1 MRRYI
6 SDNHTVVFGD
16 LRFDAF
22 RSFVV
27 ADNLADYVFIFPRI
41 HFFNQMIIRVIA
53 GDQQQLSRREHAPV
67 QPEKCH
73 RPREDDDDRPYQID
87 HQWRRCRKFLILHAD
102 LEIGNDIG
110 KYHRQYLRVDQ
121 IAPFQERY
129 LKSAVQLHKEN
140 KQESIDE
147 YHHPVTPAEERRPDN
162 LVVPIDPDD
171 TIESCQKRNQYQGKS
186 QLDQALVLLK
196 LIHAF
201 VFWFLSFTYLPADG
215 SPVLSCAFLPEAR
228 PPPSRSACGCAC
240 VQSFPERRI
249 MVPGQLGCCRL
260 RRG

>member
-6 SDNHTVVFGD
+6 SDNHAVVFGD
-16 LRFDAF
+16 LRFDAL

-27 ADNLADYVFIFPRI
+27 ADNLADYVLIFPRV

-53 GDQQQLSRREHAPV
+53 GYQQQFSRREHAPV

-73 RPREDDDDRPYQID
+73 RPREDDDNRPYQID
-87 HQWRRCRKFLILHAD
+87 HQRRRCREFLILNAD
-102 LEIGNDIG
+102 LEIRNDIG

-121 IAPFQERY
+121 IAPFQECY
-129 LKSAVQLHKEN
+129 LKSPVQLHKEN
-140 KQESIDE
+140 KQESVDE
-147 YHHPVTPAEERRPDN
+147 YHHPVTPAEKRRPDN
-162 LVVPIDPDD
+162 LVVPVNPDD
-171 TIESCQKRNQYQGKS
+171 AVESCQKRDQYQGKS

-201 VFWFLSFTYLPADG
+201 VFWFLSFTYLPAG
-215 SPVLSCAFLPEAR
+215 EFPVRSCAFHPEVR

-240 VQSFPERRI
+240 GRSY
-249 MVPGQLGCCRL
+249 PGRKIRGPWHLGCCRL
-260 RRG
+260 CLG